1 MSTDSLVLE
10 TLLEMKS
17 HLGEI
22 HGTMKSLDSKLD
34 NHIADDNATAEKVR
48 QLELAQAKERG
59 ARKVWAAVAGAIGG
73 GLGLAVTWFSAK
85 P

>member
-1 MSTDSLVLE
+1 MSADSLVLE

-22 HGTMKSLDSKLD
+22 HGTMKSLDAKLD

-48 QLELAQAKERG
+48 QLELSQAKERG
-59 ARKVWAAVAGAIGG
+59 ARKVWAFVAAAIGS
-73 GLGLAVTWFSAK
+73 GLSLLVTWFASR